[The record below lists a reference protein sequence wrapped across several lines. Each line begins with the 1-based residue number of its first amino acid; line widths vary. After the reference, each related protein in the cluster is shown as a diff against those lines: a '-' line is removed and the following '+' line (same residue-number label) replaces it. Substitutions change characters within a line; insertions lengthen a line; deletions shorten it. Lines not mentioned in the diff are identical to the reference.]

1 MYYGFDI
8 GGSKIALGVFNQER
22 RLQWEKRVATPKSS
36 YEDFLQAVEAL
47 VREADERFDQQ
58 GSVGIGIPGMPET
71 EDGTLY
77 AANVPA
83 ASGKPLR
90 ADLSARLDRDVR
102 LDNDANCFALSEA
115 WDDEFTQYPLVMG
128 LILGTGVGGGIII
141 NGQLYTGCNG
151 IAGEIGHMVIRKD
164 GEPCN
169 CGRRGCLEAYCSAA
183 SLVRFAER
191 ALEDGR
197 KSVLAVHKGQ
207 LNAKQICDAV
217 DAGDALAQ
225 ELFDEYCGNLA
236 NGLASFVNLFQ
247 PESIVLGGGLAG
259 YGEKLLEPLR
269 MLTFPQT
276 FRGEDRN
283 TEIVCAS
290 LGNDA
295 GLVGA
300 AMLVE

>member
-1 MYYGFDI
+1 M
-8 GGSKIALGVFNQER
+8 LMV
-22 RLQWEKRVATPKSS
+22 T
-36 YEDFLQAVEAL
+36 
-47 VREADERFDQQ
+47 
-58 GSVGIGIPGMPET
+58 
-71 EDGTLY
+71 
-77 AANVPA
+77 
-83 ASGKPLR
+83 
-90 ADLSARLDRDVR
+90 
-102 LDNDANCFALSEA
+102 
-115 WDDEFTQYPLVMG
+115 
-128 LILGTGVGGGIII
+128 LGTGVGGGIII

-259 YGEKLLEPLR
+259 YGESCSSRCACSLSHRPSAAR
-269 MLTFPQT
+269 
-276 FRGEDRN
+276 
-283 TEIVCAS
+283 TEIPRLSVRRS
-290 LGNDA
+290 
-295 GLVGA
+295 
-300 AMLVE
+300 AMTQVWWAQRCLLSNRLRSERILPAWQGHKRVDT